1 MKIESTVSWRETG
14 MNFNEY
20 QVLAEQTAIYDN
32 EFYPVASL
40 MVEAAELADSVCKAC
55 ATR

>member
-32 EFYPVASL
+32 EFLPCSI
-40 MVEAAELADSVCKAC
+40 ADGRGGRVS
-55 ATR
+55 

>member
-1 MKIESTVSWRETG
+1 MKDNWRDTG

-32 EFYPVASL
+32 EFYPVAL
-40 MVEAAELADSVCKAC
+40 
-55 ATR
+55 